1 LVPFLCEVIVGHCD
15 IGSETES
22 ANSRVYS
29 VSGTMLAATWRIR
42 HLVDAAMAT
51 RLEHHVDPQ
60 SNNFVWYV
68 LISVFLVALAGLMSG
83 LTLGLLS
90 LDEMSLEVLK
100 RSGTEQEQRYAEKI
114 IPVIARPHHLLVTL
128 VLMNAMATE
137 ALPIFLDRLI
147 NPVTAVIVSIVVV
160 LIFGEVLPQAACTKY
175 GLAVGAHAAWF
186 VKLLMVLTSPIA
198 YPCSL
203 LLDLALGSHRSAIM
217 RRRQLKVLVE
227 VHAADEGLGGNL
239 TADEIFVIQGALD
252 LSRKAAAQACTP
264 LDKTFMLSTDA
275 ILDEDTMQTVLSSG
289 HSRIP
294 VYEGKNRG
302 AIVGALFVKE
312 LAWLDK
318 SAGIPVATLKLR
330 SIPTLPADMP
340 CYDLL
345 RLFQTGRSH
354 MVFLRKPPADE
365 DGGAA
370 GGQTDVNVH
379 SGGAQG
385 PAGTVAVTIESAAAV
400 GSDGEEDDPEEL
412 TDFEKNAA
420 VGDVVGIIT
429 IEDVIEELIGE
440 EIVDETDTHVDNDR
454 KQRVNAT
461 QQARRLPE
469 SLRTALKLDRPKS
482 PKQSFSAQRRRER
495 QSKPPVGITLS
506 RGNSGTGLPD
516 GSHADAL
523 LNPTPSLRRAS
534 TGRAPI
540 DDRKRLRRSY
550 TDEGMDPHEP
560 LLVGS
565 DYDSD
570 HDSSRAD
577 SGRGSHSHG
586 GR

>member
-1 LVPFLCEVIVGHCD
+1 
-15 IGSETES
+15 
-22 ANSRVYS
+22 
-29 VSGTMLAATWRIR
+29 MLAATWRIR

-354 MVFLRKPPADE
+354 MAVLVQPPEQQPDVSPRGRGESWTGADGQVHLWVQADHIEEEHGPMRRTVSQDPWQQAVRAAKEE
-365 DGGAA
+365 DKAA
-370 GGQTDVNVH
+370 GV
-379 SGGAQG
+379 
-385 PAGTVAVTIESAAAV
+385 PI
-400 GSDGEEDDPEEL
+400 
-412 TDFEKNAA
+412 
-420 VGDVVGIIT
+420 GIIT
-429 IEDVIEELIGE
+429 LEDILEELLQR
-440 EIVDETDTHVDNDR
+440 EIVDETDQYVDNNR
-454 KQRVNAT
+454 STRVNAANILHALPPHLKAIV
-461 QQARRLPE
+461 QGKMFQPRVGRL
-469 SLRTALKLDRPKS
+469 A
-482 PKQSFSAQRRRER
+482 A
-495 QSKPPVGITLS
+495 VNA
-506 RGNSGTGLPD
+506 RGNLNETLQHTSYTPTSTPPPGRVTLTVGSTAGGEMARPRRCSTCGTEPGSSTPV
-516 GSHADAL
+516 SHADVRAAIDAL
-523 LNPTPSLRRAS
+523 T
-534 TGRAPI
+534 
-540 DDRKRLRRSY
+540 
-550 TDEGMDPHEP
+550 P
-560 LLVGS
+560 LLADQGGDDASCGS
-565 DYDSD
+565 RDAS
-570 HDSSRAD
+570 HGSRKSGEASHGSRK
-577 SGRGSHSHG
+577 SGRLTSELGV
-586 GR
+586 